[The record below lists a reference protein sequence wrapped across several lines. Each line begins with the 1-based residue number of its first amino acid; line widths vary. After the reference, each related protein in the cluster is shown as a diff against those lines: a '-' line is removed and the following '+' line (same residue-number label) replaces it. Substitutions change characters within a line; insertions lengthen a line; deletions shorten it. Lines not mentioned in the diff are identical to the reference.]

1 MTLNKI
7 WLLVPDWLA
16 FQKLLIYWDS
26 PTQSSLGLKKKVSGS
41 SLAENASLMWPD
53 CFELIRREQQLK

>member
-1 MTLNKI
+1 MVVGARLAGISETAH
-7 WLLVPDWLA
+7 LLGFSHTIISKVE
-16 FQKLLIYWDS
+16 
-26 PTQSSLGLKKKVSGS
+26 KKVSGS